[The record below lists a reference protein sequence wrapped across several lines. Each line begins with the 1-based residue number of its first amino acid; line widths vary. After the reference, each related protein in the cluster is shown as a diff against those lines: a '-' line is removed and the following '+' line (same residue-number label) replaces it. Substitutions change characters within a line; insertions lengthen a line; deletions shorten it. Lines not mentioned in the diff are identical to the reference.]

1 MSEDRHQIGLLGG
14 SFDPVHMGHIGL
26 AQEIYKKF
34 DLDQVLFVP
43 VFQSPNKSHIPV
55 ISATHRVAML
65 RLALKGI
72 THFDISDIDIIR
84 KEISYTIDTLNC
96 FRLKYPNSDLFL
108 IIGFD
113 NFLQLDSWKDALKIM
128 KNYNILVASRPGIKT
143 IPSEEKVLGM
153 FNGDSPYCL
162 CETRSE
168 NLDFVHQET
177 GTKLVVCDIRPR
189 DISSTNV
196 RERLVKGKPVDNLLP
211 PEVETYIIEHQ
222 IYKY

>member
-1 MSEDRHQIGLLGG
+1 MSKGRQQIGILGG

-34 DLDQVLFVP
+34 DLNQVLFVP
-43 VFQSPNKSHIPV
+43 VFQSPNKSHVPL

-65 RLALKGI
+65 RLAIKNI
-72 THFDISDIDIIR
+72 PYFDISDIDIIR
-84 KEISYTIDTLNC
+84 QEISYTIDTLNC

-113 NFLQLDSWKDALKIM
+113 NLLELDSWKDALKIM
-128 KNYNILVASRPGIKT
+128 KNYNILVASRPGIK
-143 IPSEEKVLGM
+143 ILSSEEKILGM

-162 CETRSE
+162 CETGSG
-168 NLDFVHQET
+168 NLDFVNPET
-177 GTKLVVCDIRPR
+177 GTRLVVCDIRPR

-196 RERLVKGKPVDNLLP
+196 RESLVKGKPVDNLLP
-211 PEVETYIIEHQ
+211 PEVETYIIKHQ
-222 IYKY
+222 IYK